1 MLTVID
7 PRWDAFVKVAQLGS
21 FTRAAVALDCLQSVL
36 SRQIALLE
44 SHCGERLFRRTGR
57 GVVLTAFGEQVYA
70 RMRPLLEHAGQVED
84 GIRTLGGEAIGEV
97 RVGLL
102 PSAVK
107 TFAGKLYRA
116 LRSQHPKIA
125 LHFTDGA
132 SAHLEEWLAEGRL
145 DLSLLLR
152 EDMVEFPD
160 QPTLARIELV
170 LIGQAGDPRME
181 VEKFR
186 FADLQGL
193 PLIVPAQPHLLRE
206 RLGRV
211 AGEHGVRLTIA
222 MEADSVQLQ
231 QELVAAGAGY
241 SIVAESTAR
250 PDVEAGLIVA
260 RPIVEPALVRRIVLG
275 ASRRRPSTRATRE
288 VARLMFEM
296 RAALSSRPDP
306 A

>member
-7 PRWDAFVKVAQLGS
+7 PRWEAFLKVAQLGS

-44 SHCGERLFRRTGR
+44 SQCGERLFRRTGR
-57 GVVLTAFGEQVYA
+57 GVVLTDFGEHVYA

-102 PSAVK
+102 PSTVKSIAGRLFRAV
-107 TFAGKLYRA
+107 
-116 LRSQHPKIA
+116 RSTHPKVV

-132 SAHLEEWLAEGRL
+132 SGHLEEWLREGRL

-152 EDMVEFPD
+152 EDMEERPD
-160 QPTLARIELV
+160 QPTLAHIDLV
-170 LIGQAGDPRME
+170 LIGPPGDPRME
-181 VEKFR
+181 LAAFR

-206 RLGRV
+206 RLDRV
-211 AGEHGVRLTIA
+211 AREQGVSLNIA

-241 SIVAESTAR
+241 SIVAQSTAQA
-250 PDVEAGLIVA
+250 DVEAGAIVA
-260 RPIVEPALVRRIVLG
+260 RPIVQPSMARRIVLG
-275 ASRRRPSTRATRE
+275 SSPRRASTRATRE

-296 RAALSSRPDP
+296 RDVLSRST
-306 A
+306 

>member
-7 PRWDAFVKVAQLGS
+7 PRWEAFLKLAQLGS

-44 SHCGERLFRRTGR
+44 SQCGERLFRRTGR
-57 GVVLTAFGEQVYA
+57 GVVLTEFGEEVYA
-70 RMRPLLEHAGQVED
+70 RIRPLLDHAGQVED

-102 PSAVK
+102 PSTVK
-107 TFAGKLYRA
+107 TVAGRLFRA
-116 LRSQHPKIA
+116 VRAAHPKVV

-132 SAHLEEWLAEGRL
+132 SGHLDEWLREGRL

-152 EDMVEFPD
+152 EDMEERPD
-160 QPTLARIELV
+160 QPTLAHIDLV
-170 LIGQAGDPRME
+170 LIGPPGDPRMDLE
-181 VEKFR
+181 AFR

-193 PLIVPAQPHLLRE
+193 PLIVPAEPHLLRE
-206 RLGRV
+206 RLHRV
-211 AGEHGVRLTIA
+211 ALAQGVTLTFV

-241 SIVAESTAR
+241 SIVAETTAQA
-250 PDVEAGLIVA
+250 DVQAGLIVA
-260 RPIVEPALVRRIVLG
+260 RPIVQPSMARRIVLG
-275 ASRRRPSTRATRE
+275 SSPRRPSTRATRE
-288 VARLMFEM
+288 VARLVFEM
-296 RAALSSRPDP
+296 RGELSSSS
-306 A
+306 